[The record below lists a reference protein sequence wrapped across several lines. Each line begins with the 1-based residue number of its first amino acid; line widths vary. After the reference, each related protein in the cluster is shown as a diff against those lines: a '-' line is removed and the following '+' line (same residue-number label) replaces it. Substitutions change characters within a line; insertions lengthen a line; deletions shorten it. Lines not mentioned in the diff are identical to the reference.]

1 MPVGRRAV
9 LAEYSSLS
17 EAMAAFVGLPTPRPE
32 GIIDVVPAART
43 ILVSFAPHAAAADI
57 IQWLHSAGT
66 HAASEIQLR
75 PIDIDVVYD
84 GDDLD
89 EVAMT
94 LGLSPE
100 EVVGIHTSLDYR
112 VAFTGFA
119 PGFAYLVAPDKRL
132 HVPRRATPRPRVP
145 AGAVGLAG
153 EFSGVYPRATPG
165 GWQLLGH
172 TNAALWDSQRE
183 QPALLHPGDAVRFRA
198 VRPSLTSASAPA
210 IAAPSAPAS
219 APTTP
224 VPTAQPYHEVVGVT
238 VNSPGLQL
246 LIQDLG
252 RPGHAA
258 EGVTACGAADRAAHR
273 AANEAVGNPPTA
285 ATLELA
291 IGGAELAFA
300 VDAVIALTGAH
311 APATIVTGDTEI
323 DVVPGAPTAIAAGST
338 LSIGYATRGVRAYLA
353 VRGGWEQPSTLR
365 SRATDTLSGLGPE
378 PLRAGSRLTISATQ
392 PRTAVTVVV
401 PEPTPLA
408 SPDDTAT
415 IDVTFGPRDDWFTD
429 EARHTL
435 TAAAFTVSATS
446 DRVGVRLDGTPLDRE
461 KTDEL
466 PSEGVVRGAIQVPA
480 NGLPVIFLADHPVTG
495 GYPVIAVVVSEHLDR
510 IAQLPAGTT
519 VRFRVR

>member
-1 MPVGRRAV
+1 MTTPKRILPVGRRAV

-57 IQWLHSAGT
+57 TEWLHSAGT
-66 HAASEIQLR
+66 HAASASKLR

-119 PGFAYLVAPDKRL
+119 PGFAYLVASDTRL
-132 HVPRRATPRPRVP
+132 RVPRRATPRPRVP

-198 VRPSLTSASAPA
+198 VRPSLTSASSPTTAAPA
-210 IAAPSAPAS
+210 VTTTAPPH
-219 APTTP
+219 
-224 VPTAQPYHEVVGVT
+224 HEVVGVT

-258 EGVTACGAADRAAHR
+258 EGVTASGAADRAAHR

-300 VDAVIALTGAH
+300 VDAVIAVTGAH

-338 LSIGYATRGVRAYLA
+338 LRIGYATRGVRAYLA

-378 PLRAGSRLTISATQ
+378 PLLAGSRLAISATQ

-415 IDVTFGPRDDWFTD
+415 IAVTFGPRDDWFTD
-429 EARHTL
+429 RARHTL

-446 DRVGVRLDGTPLDRE
+446 DRVGVRLEGTSLDRE

-495 GYPVIAVVVSEHLDR
+495 GYPVIAVVVPEHLDR